1 MSAPPPIIEAEDA
14 ILGRLAA
21 LDIQAAEHVHGCL
34 LDTTT
39 PAEVAELS
47 RAYARASRCVRQT
60 LALHAR
66 LKGDR
71 EKAAR
76 EAERHVVQMARAAI
90 APSAAHPDFD
100 PDPDFAPDPDEI
112 YFARKVEDLRGAVD
126 RVVSHVADGDL
137 TRHTRL
143 IHRFEREL
151 DDWLETPDFL
161 DTPLDELV
169 AEACKTLEL
178 PGTLA
183 RTWQDLPP
191 ATFFPEPEELAAF
204 DTDDDR
210 PDAEAQRPGQT
221 EAASLSADP
230 DADPPD
236 DPPDDPAL
244 RRGSG

>member
-21 LDIQAAEHVHGCL
+21 LDMQAAEHVHGCL

-90 APSAAHPDFD
+90 APSAADSDF
-100 PDPDFAPDPDEI
+100 DPDFAPDPDEI
-112 YFARKVEDLRGAVD
+112 YFARKVEELRGAVD
-126 RVVSHVADGDL
+126 RVVSHVADGDQ

-178 PGTLA
+178 PGVRRRHSEPAWPAQA
-183 RTWQDLPP
+183 R
-191 ATFFPEPEELAAF
+191 
-204 DTDDDR
+204 
-210 PDAEAQRPGQT
+210 
-221 EAASLSADP
+221 
-230 DADPPD
+230 
-236 DPPDDPAL
+236 
-244 RRGSG
+244 